1 MSKTVKGERKMAD
14 TAAHSAW
21 MKENTVVISIRLQKN
36 TDSADDGSRKQVN
49 TNEKSAADDGGA
61 FQFVFVSIFVSIFAT
76 GNRSKVYTFVTF

>member
-36 TDSADDGSRKQVN
+36 TDSDIIEFLKDKSKQGVIKQALRLMMDAEN
-49 TNEKSAADDGGA
+49 K
-61 FQFVFVSIFVSIFAT
+61 
-76 GNRSKVYTFVTF
+76 